1 MINYALICNNEHK
14 FEAWFKN
21 AHAYEEQSARGVL
34 ICPVCDSHDVQKQ
47 MMAPSIARAG
57 TEKVS
62 LAIGHPEHKQLRD
75 ALRALRKKVESEADY
90 VGDKFAE
97 EARKIHFKEV
107 DPRGIYVSSELGPW
121 GQNVWFALVAPL
133 SSGRKVVFPFP
144 MDVKGTMALMS
155 RLLVEGKFQPLIDR
169 RYSIEQIREAFE
181 YVDSGQKIGNVILT
195 LD

>member
-1 MINYALICNNEHK
+1 VINYALICNNEHK

-21 AHAYEEQSARGVL
+21 AQAYEEQAARGVL

-47 MMAPSIARAG
+47 IMAPSIARTG

-62 LAIGHPEHKQLRD
+62 LSIGHPEHRQLRD

-107 DPRGIYVSSELGPW
+107 DPRGIYGEATREETA
-121 GQNVWFALVAPL
+121 ALLEDGVDFMPL
-133 SSGRKVVFPFP
+133 PNIP
-144 MDVKGTMALMS
+144 EDA
-155 RLLVEGKFQPLIDR
+155 
-169 RYSIEQIREAFE
+169 
-181 YVDSGQKIGNVILT
+181 N
-195 LD
+195 